1 MASNGLWWSPL
12 PASSCAWLIVSL
24 SISASSLLGQ
34 RWAET
39 EQAICMDQEECHS
52 SNEYKSFY
60 RQITQTFIFSS
71 LRSTRDRSGLQRP
84 YKRIT
89 VTSWLSKIH
98 RITSWIHSSHR
109 SQRELEGC
117 PDLHRG
123 QTGFQGRPLV
133 RSGFCPWALSWW
145 RWQSCPPLQTWPCG
159 GMTHLPPHDS
169 PEQYSQRFNDM
180 CHKQTKF
187 HICC

>member
-52 SNEYKSFY
+52 SNKYKSFY
-60 RQITQTFIFSS
+60 RQITQNFIFSS

-117 PDLHRG
+117 PDLHG
-123 QTGFQGRPLV
+123 DQTGTQDCPNLHRRQGELQVVLTYTGIKQGDRIVLIYTGV
-133 RSGFCPWALSWW
+133 KESYRLSWLTQGSN
-145 RWQSCPPLQTWPCG
+145 RDTELS
-159 GMTHLPPHDS
+159 
-169 PEQYSQRFNDM
+169 
-180 CHKQTKF
+180 
-187 HICC
+187 